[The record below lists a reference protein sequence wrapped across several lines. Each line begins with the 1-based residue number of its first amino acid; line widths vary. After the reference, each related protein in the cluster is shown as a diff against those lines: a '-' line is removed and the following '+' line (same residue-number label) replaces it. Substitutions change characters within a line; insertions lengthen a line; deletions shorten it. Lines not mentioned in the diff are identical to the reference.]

1 VLEPLIDIAVQVC
14 SLATA
19 LPVVPPEAAQ
29 AATSATTDVAPHL
42 EGMPDWFIRLL
53 PYGTIAVFVSLAI
66 SGIGIHLSEDFVLIP
81 AGFFV
86 ALGKLPMLET
96 LLAAYFGLIVGDIL
110 WIALC
115 RRYGTRMVHTRWFK
129 RIVHP
134 RRLLEAKHQMERRG
148 VVVVILARFI
158 PGTRTPVLTMA
169 GLLHMPWV
177 KFLPV
182 EIVTAMVTVP
192 LQLGIGYLAGRG
204 VGKATSFGE
213 LVLWFLA
220 LIAATIAVMLVIHWW
235 LQARRAATKPPRSKA
250 SWLRTF
256 GRKRAQAAA
265 ATPRP

>member
-1 VLEPLIDIAVQVC
+1 MLESLVDIAIQAC
-14 SLATA
+14 SLSTA
-19 LPVVPPEAAQ
+19 LTAVPPEGAQ
-29 AATSATTDVAPHL
+29 AAAGAAVDAAPHF
-42 EGMPDWFIRLL
+42 EGMPDWFVRLL

-66 SGIGIHLSEDFVLIP
+66 SGVGVHLSEDFVLIP

-86 ALGKLPMLET
+86 ALGKLPMWET
-96 LLAAYFGLIVGDIL
+96 LLAAYFGLITGDIV

-169 GLLHMPWV
+169 GLLHMPWR

-182 EIVTAMVTVP
+182 EIFTAMVTVP
-192 LQLGIGYLAGRG
+192 LQLGIGYLAGKG

-256 GRKRAQAAA
+256 GRKRVAAA
-265 ATPRP
+265 AAPRP